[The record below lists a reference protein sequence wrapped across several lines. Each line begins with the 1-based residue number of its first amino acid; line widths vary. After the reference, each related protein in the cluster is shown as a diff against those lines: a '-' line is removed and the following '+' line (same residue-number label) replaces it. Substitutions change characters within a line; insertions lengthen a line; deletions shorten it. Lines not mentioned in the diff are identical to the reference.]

1 MLWIIAIV
9 NLIYAPF
16 LFFLRNPPGKE
27 EKQVGL
33 LASLGFLCVCGG
45 GGVLGGGEN
54 MGEGRLRALLFLL
67 NSVLSLFL
75 AALAIKGNNRVS
87 TSLILRAVVVLR
99 WLLYNVA

>member
-1 MLWIIAIV
+1 
-9 NLIYAPF
+9 
-16 LFFLRNPPGKE
+16 
-27 EKQVGL
+27 
-33 LASLGFLCVCGG
+33 
-45 GGVLGGGEN
+45 

-67 NSVLSLFL
+67 ISGFLSLFL